1 MKTYTET
8 GKILRHLNY
17 KDEEV
22 ERFDQLA
29 FHLYSIP
36 LNERKELLSV
46 LAWQFTLLSMKEDI
60 MKIDKVWNDMDD
72 SEK

>member
-46 LAWQFTLLSMKEDI
+46 LSWQFTLLSMKEDI